1 MKVSGNK
8 GVTTE
13 PKNLKYRRLQAQ
25 MTAHLETTLPL
36 IGKKRVINNIGT
48 DTSQADAH
56 NKQQKLTVTTKYF
69 IKNSNN
75 NSTVTP
81 QPVKILREHYLR
93 DDIPCYVRDCIKC
106 SYEPNNLPILA
117 NTDQYL
123 HQGKQ
128 VPHLT
133 ILDTNIIINCIDL
146 IESEKCFN
154 NVIIPQTCIDE
165 LKNLSF
171 PIYKRLK
178 SLLGSTEMSD
188 SAIKTKNIAVFY
200 NEFKNKTFVDRLP
213 NEIINDRNDRAIRK
227 LAKYYDYHLNKKQNL
242 KIGCVL
248 LTNDKLNL
256 AKCKEIGING
266 MNIYQY
272 VDSLPNGEQLRDL
285 IPQESTTVDKKQVD
299 TGSETQDDDNI
310 YNEYYSSSRISA
322 GLKNGSIYQGIIQIS
337 EYNFL
342 QGFVNVSSFPKPI
355 LIKGLQNLNRAFNS
369 DIVAIELLP
378 KEQWQQKSSYQV
390 DSEHYDVN
398 INPDQDGADV
408 DEDSSS
414 NANQQQ
420 VVISDKQRRLLAQ
433 EAITQSKN
441 NKNCVPTGK
450 IVGIIR
456 RSWRQYVGQIVETSV
471 NEETSLGNFSQSCFV
486 LLLDLKLPKVIIKT
500 RRAVDLL
507 NKRILIAVDSWPR
520 NKRYPLGHFIKDLG
534 LVESKDAETEALLL
548 EHDVEY
554 RPFTKKVIQCLPEEG
569 ENWKCPVDLKDSSEI
584 SKDPLLAKRVDLR
597 DKLVCSIDPPGCV
610 DIDDALHC
618 KLLPNGNYEVGVHIA
633 DVTHFVKP
641 NTSLDSEGAS
651 RGTSVYLVDKR
662 IDMLPML
669 LGTNLCSLKPYVDR
683 YSFSVIWELDSAAN
697 IVKVDFMKSCIK
709 SREAFAYEE
718 AQLRIDDTNMNDELT
733 IGMRNLLKLSKLLK
747 QKRLDAG
754 ALNLASPEVK
764 VHMDSETADAN
775 DVEIKKS
782 FETNSLVEEFML
794 LANISVARK
803 IQNAYPQTA
812 MLRRHTAPP
821 RTNFETLNDMLAK
834 LKNPN
839 FQISLDSSKA
849 LATSLDNIEDP
860 EDPFFNTLIRILST
874 RCMMAAEYFPSGA
887 HQYSD
892 YRHYGLAVDIYTHF
906 TSPIRRYC
914 DVVAHRQLAGAIGY
928 EMLDL
933 CHRDK
938 NKMDLIC
945 KNINKKHRNAQF
957 AGRASIEYYVGQV
970 MKKSDEN
977 SNPKIETGYIINI
990 FHNGIQV
997 LVPKFGVEGLIRLE
1011 NMCDDL
1017 KDVIFE
1023 EFEYKLSFKT
1033 KSDGKQRT
1041 VNVFAK
1047 VEVEVKSVLDPITN
1061 KRKAQLLLK

>member
-1 MKVSGNK
+1 MSI
-8 GVTTE
+8 
-13 PKNLKYRRLQAQ
+13 NLES
-25 MTAHLETTLPL
+25 TVPV
-36 IGKKRVINNIGT
+36 IGKKRVINNI
-48 DTSQADAH
+48 DTNEDDL
-56 NKQQKLTVTTKYF
+56 NIKQQKLTVTTKYF

-75 NSTVTP
+75 NSNITP

-93 DDIPCYVRDCIKC
+93 NDIPCYFSDCSKCTYDANNHANLNNSDEILIK
-106 SYEPNNLPILA
+106 NKKA
-117 NTDQYL
+117 
-123 HQGKQ
+123 
-128 VPHLT
+128 PHLV

-154 NVIIPQTCIDE
+154 NVIIPQTAIDE

-178 SLLGSTEMSD
+178 SLIGSTELSD
-188 SAIKTKNIAVFY
+188 SNTKTKNIAVFY
-200 NEFKNKTFVDRLP
+200 NEFMNKTFVDRLT
-213 NEIINDRNDRAIRK
+213 NETINDRNDRAIRK
-227 LAKYYDYHLNKKQNL
+227 LAKYYNYHLNKKQNL
-242 KIGCVL
+242 NIDVIL

-256 AKCKEIGING
+256 AKCKETEITA
-266 MNIYQY
+266 MNISNYIKQ
-272 VDSLPNGEQLRDL
+272 LPNGEELIDL
-285 IPQESTTVDKKQVD
+285 IPQDDVTADNKQKD
-299 TGSETQDDDNI
+299 SGSNSEDGNI
-310 YNEYYSSSRISA
+310 YDEYYSGSRISA

-337 EYNFL
+337 EHNFL
-342 QGFVNVSSFPKPI
+342 QGFVNVPSFPKPI
-355 LIKGLQNLNRAFNS
+355 LIKGLQNLNRSFNS

-378 KEQWQQKSSYQV
+378 KEQWQQESSYQV

-398 INPDQDGADV
+398 ANPDDGAGD
-408 DEDSSS
+408 DDATNDMAYNED
-414 NANQQQ
+414 QQKI
-420 VVISDKQRRLLAQ
+420 VISDKQRRLLAQ
-433 EAITQSKN
+433 EAINQSKN

-450 IVGIIR
+450 VVGIIR

-471 NEETSLGNFSQSCFV
+471 NEEANTSTSSQSCFV
-486 LLLDLKLPKVIIKT
+486 LLMDLKLPRVVIKT
-500 RRAVDLL
+500 RRAVELL

-520 NKRYPLGHFIKDLG
+520 DRRYPLGHLIKDLG
-534 LVESKDAETEALLL
+534 VVESKEAETEALLL

-554 RPFTKKVIQCLPEEG
+554 RPFSKKVVQCLPEEG
-569 ENWKCPVDLKDSSEI
+569 ENWKCPVDLKDPAELA
-584 SKDPLLAKRVDLR
+584 KDPLLANRVDLR

-618 KLLPNGNYEVGVHIA
+618 KVLPNGNYEVGVHIA

-641 NTSLDSEGAS
+641 NTPLDVEGAA

-683 YSFSVIWELDSAAN
+683 YSFSVIWELDSKAN
-697 IVKVDFMKSCIK
+697 IVNVNCMKSCIK

-718 AQLRIDDTNMNDELT
+718 AQMRIDDKSQNDELT

-775 DVEIKKS
+775 DVEIKKT

-803 IQNAYPQTA
+803 IQDAYPQTA
-812 MLRRHTAPP
+812 MLRRHGAPP
-821 RTNFETLNDMLAK
+821 RTNFEILNDMLAK
-834 LKNPN
+834 LKNPD

-849 LATSLDNIEDP
+849 LANSLDNIEDP
-860 EDPFFNTLIRILST
+860 EDSFFNTLVRILST

-887 HQYSD
+887 HPYAD

-914 DVVAHRQLAGAIGY
+914 DIVAHRQLAGAIGY

-933 CHRDK
+933 SHRDK

-945 KNINKKHRNAQF
+945 KNINKRHRNAQF

-970 MKKSDEN
+970 MKNSDKS
-977 SNPKIETGYIINI
+977 STPKVETGYIIKI

-1011 NMCDDL
+1011 NMCNDL
-1017 KDVIFE
+1017 NGVEFE
-1023 EFEYKLSFKT
+1023 EQEYKLTFK
-1033 KSDGKQRT
+1033 SNVDGKNRS
-1041 VNVFAK
+1041 VKVFDK
-1047 VEVEVKSVLDPITN
+1047 VDVEVNSILDPVTN

>member
-1 MKVSGNK
+1 MALNSDISA
-8 GVTTE
+8 
-13 PKNLKYRRLQAQ
+13 PF
-25 MTAHLETTLPL
+25 
-36 IGKKRVINNIGT
+36 IGKKRVINNIDYNSDDGLK
-48 DTSQADAH
+48 A
-56 NKQQKLTVTTKYF
+56 KQQKLTVTTKYF

-75 NSTVTP
+75 NATVTP

-93 DDIPCYVRDCIKC
+93 NDIPCYVKNCSNC
-106 SYEPNNLPILA
+106 SYELSSQAILTA
-117 NTDQYL
+117 DDIISI
-123 HQGKQ
+123 GSSEMK
-128 VPHLT
+128 HLT

-178 SLLGSTEMSD
+178 SLIGATEMSD
-188 SAIKTKNIAVFY
+188 SDTKTKNLTIFY
-200 NEFKNKTFVDRLP
+200 NEFMSKTYVDRLT
-213 NEIINDRNDRAIRK
+213 NETINDRNDRAIRK
-227 LAKYYDYHLNKKQNL
+227 LAKYYDYHLNQKQNL
-242 KIGCVL
+242 DLKIVL

-256 AKCKEIGING
+256 AKCKDIGVTA
-266 MNIYQY
+266 MNVLNY
-272 VDSLPNGEQLRDL
+272 VSSLHNADELRDL
-285 IPQESTTVDKKQVD
+285 IPQDDITADNKQKD
-299 TGSETQDDDNI
+299 FASGSGDENI
-310 YNEYYSSSRISA
+310 YEEYYTTSRISA
-322 GLKNGSIYQGIIQIS
+322 GLKNGSIYQGNIQIS
-337 EYNFL
+337 EHNFL

-369 DIVAIELLP
+369 DLVAIELLP
-378 KEQWQQKSSYQV
+378 EDKWQQESSYQV

-398 INPDQDGADV
+398 ENPD
-408 DEDSSS
+408 EDIENDD
-414 NANQQQ
+414 NAVASKQSK
-420 VVISDKQRRLLAQ
+420 VIISDKQRRLLAQ
-433 EAITQSKN
+433 EAIKQSKN
-441 NKNCVPTGK
+441 NKHCVPTGK
-450 IVGIIR
+450 VVGIIR

-471 NEETSLGNFSQSCFV
+471 NEETNSGSTLQSCFV
-486 LLLDLKLPKVIIKT
+486 LLMDVKLPKVVIKT
-500 RRAVDLL
+500 RRAVELL

-520 NKRYPLGHFIKDLG
+520 DKRYPLGHLIKDLG

-554 RPFTKKVIQCLPEEG
+554 RPFSKKVVQCLPAEG
-569 ENWKCPVDLKDSSEI
+569 DNWQCPVNLKEPTELL
-584 SKDPLLAKRVDLR
+584 KDPLLVKRVDLR
-597 DKLVCSIDPPGCV
+597 DKLICSIDPPGCV

-618 KLLPNGNYEVGVHIA
+618 KILPNGNYEVGVHIA

-641 NTSLDSEGAS
+641 NTPLDVEGAS

-683 YSFSVIWELDSAAN
+683 YAFSVIWELDAKAN
-697 IVKVDFMKSCIK
+697 IVNVEFMKSCIK

-718 AQLRIDDTNMNDELT
+718 AQLRIDDKSLNDELT
-733 IGMRNLLKLSKLLK
+733 LGMRNLLKLSKLLK
-747 QKRLDAG
+747 QQRLDAG

-775 DVEIKKS
+775 DVEIKKA

-803 IQNAYPQTA
+803 IQDAYPQTA
-812 MLRRHTAPP
+812 MLRRHAAPP
-821 RTNFETLNDMLAK
+821 RTNFEILNDMLTK
-834 LKNPN
+834 LKDPN

-849 LATSLDNIEDP
+849 LADSLDKIEDP
-860 EDPFFNTLIRILST
+860 KDPFFNTLVRILST

-887 HQYSD
+887 HPYAD

-933 CHRDK
+933 SHRDK

-945 KNINKKHRNAQF
+945 KNINKRHRNAQF

-970 MKKSDEN
+970 MKKSDEKADA
-977 SNPKIETGYIINI
+977 KIESGYIIKI

-1017 KDVIFE
+1017 NNVEFE
-1023 EFEYKLSFKT
+1023 EDEYKLTFK
-1033 KSDGKQRT
+1033 SNINGKERS
-1041 VNVFAK
+1041 VRVFDQIN
-1047 VEVEVKSVLDPITN
+1047 VEVKSVVDPVTN